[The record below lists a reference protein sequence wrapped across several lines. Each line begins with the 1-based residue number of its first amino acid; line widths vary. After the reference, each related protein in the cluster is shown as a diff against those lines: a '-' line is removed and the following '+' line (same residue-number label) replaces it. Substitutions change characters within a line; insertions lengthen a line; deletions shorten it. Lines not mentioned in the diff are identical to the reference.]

1 MLEWTKNLTLK
12 RTTNLYSISSEDS
25 IMELDT
31 LKTNKNYE
39 SESNKELNKLWAD
52 EAKRRLDSF
61 FKDESKTIS
70 EEERYF

>member
-1 MLEWTKNLTLK
+1 
-12 RTTNLYSISSEDS
+12 
-25 IMELDT
+25 MELDT